1 MEVAIHDVLL
11 LNVDR
16 ASSRLPR
23 WQPHFSGYRE
33 SPSNQSFCMMSRLF
47 RTTLLERRGEVKLQV
62 RCPGVLQMQLRD
74 IRIIL
79 EYGDAV

>member
-1 MEVAIHDVLL
+1 
-11 LNVDR
+11 
-16 ASSRLPR
+16 
-23 WQPHFSGYRE
+23 
-33 SPSNQSFCMMSRLF
+33 MMSRLF
-47 RTTLLERRGEVKLQV
+47 RTTLLERRGKVKLQV